1 MESLIALFKA
11 EPFKKTYDIGGVK
24 VTLRMLTREQYDDVM
39 SRANI
44 STEDLIS
51 KEALIRRPILG
62 YSLQDINGVKLS
74 DIKEV
79 KDIIDETKGALP
91 VNLAVERALGK
102 FDASFIDTLFGF
114 YNTLVE
120 DDTKN
125 KEELKK
131 A

>member
-1 MESLIALFKA
+1 M
-11 EPFKKTYDIGGVK
+11 
-24 VTLRMLTREQYDDVM
+24 
-39 SRANI
+39 
-44 STEDLIS
+44 
-51 KEALIRRPILG
+51 G

-125 KEELKK
+125 KEEIKK